1 MLNVLVSVCPYLSAK
16 VSIQILSELDK
27 LMSLGFSALTTLIL
41 KIIEA
46 LLETLGVGDTV
57 QEIENVITSL
67 ASYVSSKGN
76 SVDTVMTAA
85 NLLRV
90 ALNKFHTG
98 GSSLWIKKLPMVW
111 ESLAGSTDHMT
122 HTSSHFSTYTPCP
135 SNKKIT
141 VANGSLATVVEVGN
155 VPITPDLVLKDVLH
169 DRDSERRIGLAKE
182 QNGLYYLETP
192 LTTRRIMNNLSM
204 SYLRLLAGEADAA
217 SQASSIL
224 KDLINEQVNEE
235 TFHME
240 SQPSDDVSEESLETI
255 AIRRI
260 CIALESALSAHG
272 GTPNQ
277 HALSVISLLYLKL
290 GKASYIYMRSI
301 LLKLV
306 HLMTSAERDPSITG
320 HLQRCIGSAVI
331 AMGPEKMLSVV
342 PISLRPDNFS
352 SSNVW
357 LVPILRDY
365 VVGSSLEYYM
375 DYIVPLAKS
384 FKRAS
389 SGVKKSVLGKE
400 LLGHAHDL
408 WKLLPAFC

>member
-1 MLNVLVSVCPYLSAK
+1 MDFYP
-16 VSIQILSELDK
+16 I
-27 LMSLGFSALTTLIL
+27 SALGS
-41 KIIEA
+41 KRIEKYK
-46 LLETLGVGDTV
+46 
-57 QEIENVITSL
+57 NRMVI
-67 ASYVSSKGN
+67 KQ
-76 SVDTVMTAA
+76 
-85 NLLRV
+85 
-90 ALNKFHTG
+90 ALNFQHWRYQSLSLIDFVDCSFTFCGVKWCVEG
-98 GSSLWIKKLPMVW
+98 GL
-111 ESLAGSTDHMT
+111 
-122 HTSSHFSTYTPCP
+122 
-135 SNKKIT
+135 
-141 VANGSLATVVEVGN
+141 
-155 VPITPDLVLKDVLH
+155 LV
-169 DRDSERRIGLAKE
+169 
-182 QNGLYYLETP
+182 
-192 LTTRRIMNNLSM
+192 
-204 SYLRLLAGEADAA
+204 GEADAA

-272 GTPNQ
+272 ETPNQ

-290 GKASYIYMRSI
+290 GKTSYIYMRSI
-301 LLKLV
+301 LLNLV
-306 HLMTSAERDPSITG
+306 HLMTSAERGPSITG

-342 PISLRPDNFS
+342 PISLHPDNFS
-352 SSNVW
+352 SGNVW

-408 WKLLPAFC
+408 WKLLPAFCRSSSDTDKQFRRLAVLLTDFLKKYSFMHESVALALKILVNQNTSVLISRVVKDLDTCNVQASGLELQTVPIYLKKTASRNIKALSSCSTELLQLLLDLFVNSISATRSYLKVLPQSLKSFLALY